1 MAVPD
6 EAVARL
12 TARYPPA
19 QITPAEFE
27 NFITSL
33 FDAIEND
40 GTIANLQIKITRSFE
55 VLMEFVGRVLHNTTG
70 ELSDGSRTRLQQ
82 FWEHRVI
89 AGAKDPRP
97 TRPSCE
103 LSE

>member
-6 EAVARL
+6 EAVARP

-27 NFITSL
+27 NFVTSL

-40 GTIANLQIKITRSFE
+40 GTIANLQIKNHE
-55 VLMEFVGRVLHNTTG
+55 VIRGV
-70 ELSDGSRTRLQQ
+70 DGIRRTC
-82 FWEHRVI
+82 V
-89 AGAKDPRP
+89 
-97 TRPSCE
+97 T
-103 LSE
+103 